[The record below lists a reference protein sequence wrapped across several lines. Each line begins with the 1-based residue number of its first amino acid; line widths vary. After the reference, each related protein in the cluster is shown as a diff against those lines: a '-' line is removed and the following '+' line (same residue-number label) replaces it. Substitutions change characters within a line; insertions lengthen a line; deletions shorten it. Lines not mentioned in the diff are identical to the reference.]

1 VSLAKAGIGA
11 GSGATVV
18 ALRLPLRPALVSR
31 AREFARGV
39 GERVL
44 PPLIMIV
51 LIVAVWQV
59 ACDRPGA
66 TLPPPSKVLQTSW
79 ELIFNPF
86 YDRGGLDKGLFWH
99 LLASLQRVAIGY
111 TLAAFA
117 GIALGVLIG
126 QSTWAL
132 RGLDRSSRCCAP
144 CRRWP
149 GCRSRS
155 RRSATAS
162 RRRSS

>member
-1 VSLAKAGIGA
+1 MTASIRKLDEVAPGAIPALARAGG
-11 GSGATVV
+11 GATVV
-18 ALRLPLRPALVSR
+18 ALPLPPPRALASR
-31 AREFARGV
+31 ARALACDV

-44 PPLIMIV
+44 PPLIMIA

-86 YDRGGLDKGLFWH
+86 YDHGGLDKGLFWH

-111 TLAAFA
+111 TLAAIA
-117 GIALGVLIG
+117 GIGFGVLIG

-132 RGLDRSSRCCAP
+132 RGLDP
-144 CRRWP
+144 V
-149 GCRSRS
+149 
-155 RRSATAS
+155 
-162 RRRSS
+162 